1 MRATMGDRV
10 ALCPPLVIAPDEIDT
25 LFDRLG
31 RALDRT
37 HDWVRQEGLTAA

>member
-1 MRATMGDRV
+1 MAT
-10 ALCPPLVIAPDEIDT
+10 LVIAPSEIDT

-37 HDWVRQEGLTAA
+37 QAWIAEQGLQAAPARG